1 MARLGYSDP
10 DLYLGQVG
18 GNGLD
23 RGGEAGVENY
33 GLCIGIFEEVGELC
47 TAIAVVG
54 VDRRD
59 AGLEGGE
66 IGFQIL
72 RAIEQIGRDLGF
84 MANPAADKVVGQ
96 CIGTGVKLAPGDFAR
111 ALNQDRTIWGL
122 AGNGFPDIC
131 NRPSGHDQPPSVI
144 SLGSVHRCGGARVN
158 RHPRTGALGATHGK
172 TPIAARLRP
181 TGLAARS

>member
-18 GNGLD
+18 GNGLN
-23 RGGEAGVENY
+23 RGGKAGVEHD
-33 GLCIGIFEEVGELC
+33 GLRIGIIEEVGELC

-54 VDRRD
+54 VDRGD

-122 AGNGFPDIC
+122 PGNGFPDIS
-131 NRPSGHDQPPSVI
+131 NGPSGHDQPPNVI
-144 SLGSVHRCGGARVN
+144 SLGSVHRCGGTRVN
-158 RHPRTGALGATHGK
+158 RNSRRGGCGAVRERTPAAGRPRPRGQ
-172 TPIAARLRP
+172 
-181 TGLAARS
+181 AARS